1 MDDWE
6 YIQAMDDPDINILIA
21 VVAIGALALAG
32 WLYRDQLFP
41 QPEEAAVTAPAPEV
55 PQPAGDKGPEYPVPE
70 LENTDPVTGKLVPL
84 PPLDDS
90 DAYFLLEIGNVFG
103 SDFESLL
110 VRDALIDKFVATID
124 NLARE
129 HVSEKIRPVGR
140 LSQPFRA
147 EVDDDDVIYLDP
159 ENFIRYD
166 LLVAKIAAADIDD
179 ITDTYRR
186 FYPLFQQSYERL
198 GYPDAYFNDR
208 VIEIIDHLL
217 ATPTPEGPIAL
228 IRPNVLYQF
237 ADPDLEALSAGQKL
251 LLRMGKDHTE
261 TVKHV
266 LTELRA
272 RLAKP

>member
-1 MDDWE
+1 
-6 YIQAMDDPDINILIA
+6 MDDPDLKILVAA
-21 VVAIGALALAG
+21 VVIIGLGVAG
-32 WLYRDQLFP
+32 WYFRDELFP
-41 QPEEAAVTAPAPEV
+41 QTGEVEVAAPVPDAAVEDAG
-55 PQPAGDKGPEYPVPE
+55 PQHPVAAIE
-70 LENTDPVTGKLVPL
+70 ETDPETGKLVPL

-90 DAYFLLEIGNVFG
+90 DGYFLLEIAHVFG
-103 SDFESLL
+103 SDFENLL

-140 LSQPFRA
+140 LTEPFRA
-147 EVDDDDVIYLDP
+147 ETGDDVVYLGE
-159 ENFIRYD
+159 ENFRRYD
-166 LLVAKIAAADIDD
+166 VLVAKIAAADVDAIV
-179 ITDTYRR
+179 DTYRR

-217 ATPTPEGPIAL
+217 ATPMPGGPIAL

-251 LLRMGKDHTE
+251 LLRMGNDHAV

-272 RLAKP
+272 RLAQP